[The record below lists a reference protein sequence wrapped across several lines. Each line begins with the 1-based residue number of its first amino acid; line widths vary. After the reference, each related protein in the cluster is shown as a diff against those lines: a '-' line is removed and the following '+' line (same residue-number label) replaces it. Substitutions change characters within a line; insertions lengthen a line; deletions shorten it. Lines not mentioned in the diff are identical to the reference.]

1 MKDVTVVYWA
11 NQVVRDHLASSRL
24 LSVWKDR
31 EDMKR
36 LVITGYKLWKNG
48 LERPRPVDLAR
59 EIFGPISFLR
69 NVKQVIFRFNFARS
83 DGKKLI
89 GADETLRYLDEIAKL
104 MMKEEKA

>member
-11 NQVVRDHLASSRL
+11 NQVLWDHLASLRL

-36 LVITGYKLWKNG
+36 LVITGYKLWKND
-48 LERPRPVDLAR
+48 LERPRPEELAR

-69 NVKQVIFRFNFARS
+69 NIKQVIFSFNFARI
-83 DGKKLI
+83 DGKKLV
-89 GADETLRYLDEIAKL
+89 GVDETSRYLDEVARF
-104 MMKEEKA
+104 MMK